1 MITRTGVIQYTDLLY
16 STYEDFCMSAMPR
29 LASDE
34 ISELQ
39 DQHNVNCCDECDD
52 WFDKDAPNDGT
63 ITIIEELEFWE
74 RFGDD
79 VETV

>member
-1 MITRTGVIQYTDLLY
+1 MITRNGVIQHTDLLY
-16 STYEDFCMSAMPR
+16 STYEDFYMGAMPR

-39 DQHNVNCCDECDD
+39 DQYNVNQCDECDD
-52 WFDKDAPNDGT
+52 WFDAEPVNDGT

-74 RFGDD
+74 RFGD
-79 VETV
+79 VEIV